1 MYFIVLRSAT
11 AAEKARKILSGYK
24 ISSTTGK
31 ITTSKG
37 CRFGIYT
44 EHDPDKTCRL
54 LSLGGLNC
62 MEIRKPVS
70 VLHSAEKALYDY
82 GANPGRS
89 GHRLS
94 LETSRQVFYARE
106 KCAEFFGGET
116 ENTVFTRNCTHAINF
131 ALKGVCNAKGHCH
144 KR

>member
-1 MYFIVLRSAT
+1 MIYLDNAAT
-11 AAEKARKILSGYK
+11 TY
-24 ISSTTGK
+24 
-31 ITTSKG
+31 
-37 CRFGIYT
+37 
-44 EHDPDKTCRL
+44 P
-54 LSLGGLNC
+54 
-62 MEIRKPVS
+62 KPVS

-116 ENTVFTRNCTHAINF
+116 ENTVFTLNCTHAINLRSRAF
-131 ALKGVCNAKGHCH
+131 AMQKGIAM
-144 KR
+144 